1 MADYEW
7 RAGTAAEG
15 GVLGWVRESARLAGI
30 CGVLWFSFSWFQFA
44 VPIVLAKLDGMTV
57 DAFRIYDPLWDF
69 GANNIAVGLTLIV
82 LWLGV
87 RLLER
92 RSFAELLS
100 PDRRFRFSLFMRG
113 FAVWVVAMTIVRVA
127 LSFAGLR
134 TPLVARLTP
143 GFDTLCLVA
152 STFLIQAP
160 AEEMIFRGY
169 LTTRIAALVP
179 LRGVLPTA
187 IGVIGSSAAFA
198 LIHFYHAAG
207 TAQIFLL
214 GLGCS
219 LVRLIDRRLERAMG
233 LHTALNVM
241 IAVVFGL
248 NGPRHYWPSLMR
260 LPPAPRAD
268 WIDVIGLTATF
279 ALMLAVT
286 YGPALVR
293 GRAQAAPS

>member
-1 MADYEW
+1 MTDHGW
-7 RAGTAAEG
+7 RDG
-15 GVLGWVRESARLAGI
+15 GVLGWVGESAKLAGI
-30 CGVLWFSFSWFQFA
+30 CAALWFAFSWFQSL
-44 VPIVLAKLDGMTV
+44 VPIMLAKLDGMTV

-87 RLLER
+87 RLVER

-100 PDRRFRFSLFMRG
+100 PDRHFKIDLFMRG
-113 FAVWVVAMTIVRVA
+113 FAVWVVAMTIIRVA

-134 TPLVARLTP
+134 TPLIARFAP

-152 STFLIQAP
+152 TTFLIQAP
-160 AEEMIFRGY
+160 AEELIFRGY
-169 LTTRIAALVP
+169 VTSRLAALVP

-207 TAQIFLL
+207 TAQIFML

-219 LVRLIDRRLERAMG
+219 LVRLIDGRLERAMG

-268 WIDVIGLTATF
+268 WIDVLGLTATF
-279 ALMLAVT
+279 TLMLAVS
-286 YGPALVR
+286 YGPVLMR
-293 GRAQAAPS
+293 SRTQAAPS